1 MSDVASLNW
10 PEFLASWGLALLA
23 LGALL
28 AMCIVSLPFILIGMR
43 RRIDL
48 LIEQN
53 TILIRHLQEARPN
66 PPLAPQRPAP
76 PPPATRPQPAPQFK
90 PATATAPRH
99 PSPPPILRADVTL
112 RQNRPG
118 QD

>member
-1 MSDVASLNW
+1 MSDVAALNW

-28 AMCIVSLPFILIGMR
+28 ALCVVSMPFVLIGMR
-43 RRIDL
+43 RRMDR

-53 TILIRHLQEARPN
+53 TILIRHLQEGRPSL
-66 PPLAPQRPAP
+66 PPASRPAAP
-76 PPPATRPQPAPQFK
+76 PVATRPQPAPQFK
-90 PATATAPRH
+90 PAAATAPRT

>member
-1 MSDVASLNW
+1 MPDVTSMNW
-10 PEFLASWGLALLA
+10 PEFLTSWGLVLLA
-23 LGALL
+23 LAALL
-28 AMCIVSLPFILIGMR
+28 AMCVVSLPFVLIGMR
-43 RRIDL
+43 RRMDR

-53 TILIRHLQEARPN
+53 AILIRHLQEARPN

-76 PPPATRPQPAPQFK
+76 PQTTRPQPAPQFK
-90 PATATAPRH
+90 PAAATAPRH